1 MTFFFI
7 KIILWFPIFLIALV
21 VGVIGNLLSR
31 FGNIL
36 LPISNLFL
44 KFNIFL
50 LNLMINDL
58 LHSAKNTPL
67 YNHLEQMIKNLKNKQ

>member
-7 KIILWFPIFLIALV
+7 KIILWFPIFLIALL

-58 LHSAKNTPL
+58 LNSAKNTPL
-67 YNHLEQMIKNLKNKQ
+67 YNHLEQMINNLKNKQ